1 MFMEIFNLYA
11 PAIMKLLAIAVFGA
25 LGILLGRLLNTEVK
39 QTIAKNAMLFV
50 EQTVK
55 DLHGEEKISIKIDK
69 YREKRSLN
77 ANAYAWKLL
86 TEIANVVRSSKDE
99 VYLEMLKR
107 YGQSEIIS
115 VLAHIP
121 IGEYVKYCE
130 EAGESKLN
138 GKLFKHYKVY
148 KGSSEFDSRE
158 MSIFLDGVVSEAKE
172 MGIQTMTP
180 DEVARLKAIW
190 GE

>member
-1 MFMEIFNLYA
+1 MYELTGKIQGLSQDFASRRITITLTVNEEAAAKNLYDE
-11 PAIMKLLAIAVFGA
+11 
-25 LGILLGRLLNTEVK
+25 LN
-39 QTIAKNAMLFV
+39 
-50 EQTVK
+50 
-55 DLHGEEKISIKIDK
+55 GEEKLSVKIDK

-86 TEIANVVRSSKDE
+86 TEIANVCRTSKDE

-148 KGSSEFDSRE
+148 KGSSEFDTRE
-158 MSIFLDGVVSEAKE
+158 MSIFLDGIVSEAE
-172 MGIQTMTP
+172 ELGIQTETP
-180 DEVARLKAIW
+180 EQIARLKSLW
-190 GE
+190 EG

>member
-1 MFMEIFNLYA
+1 MYELSGKIQG
-11 PAIMKLLAIAVFGA
+11 LAQDFGTRHITITLSVNEEA
-25 LGILLGRLLNTEVK
+25 AVK
-39 QTIAKNAMLFV
+39 QLYDEMHET
-50 EQTVK
+50 
-55 DLHGEEKISIKIDK
+55 EKLSIKIDK

-77 ANAYAWKLL
+77 ANNYAWKLL
-86 TEIANVVRSSKDE
+86 TEIGNVAQLSKE
-99 VYLEMLKR
+99 EAYLMMLKR

-148 KGSSEFDSRE
+148 KGSSEFDTRE

-172 MGIQTMTP
+172 LDIPTETP
-180 DEVARLKAIW
+180 EQITRLKEMW

>member
-1 MFMEIFNLYA
+1 MYELSGKIQGLAQDFASKRVTLMLTVNEEAAVKNLFDELHETE
-11 PAIMKLLAIAVFGA
+11 KL
-25 LGILLGRLLNTEVK
+25 
-39 QTIAKNAMLFV
+39 
-50 EQTVK
+50 
-55 DLHGEEKISIKIDK
+55 SIKIDK

-77 ANAYAWKLL
+77 ANNYAWKLL
-86 TEIANVVRSSKDE
+86 TEIGNVLRSSKDE

-130 EAGESKLN
+130 EAGESTLN

-148 KGSSEFDSRE
+148 KGSSEFDTRE
-158 MSIFLDGVVSEAKE
+158 MSIFLDGVVSEAQE
-172 MGIQTMTP
+172 LGIDTMTP
-180 DEVARLKAIW
+180 NEIAKLKSLW
-190 GE
+190 EEE

>member
-1 MFMEIFNLYA
+1 MYELTGKIQGLSRDFGSSRVMLMISVNEESAAKNLYD
-11 PAIMKLLAIAVFGA
+11 
-25 LGILLGRLLNTEVK
+25 
-39 QTIAKNAMLFV
+39 
-50 EQTVK
+50 
-55 DLHGEEKISIKIDK
+55 DLHGEDRLSFKIDK

-77 ANAYAWKLL
+77 ANNYAWKIM
-86 TEIANVVRSSKDE
+86 TEIANILRTSKDE

-130 EAGESKLN
+130 EAGSSTLN

-148 KGSSEFDSRE
+148 KGSSEFDTRE
-158 MSIFLDGVVSEAKE
+158 MSIFIDGVVSEAKE
-172 MGIQTMTP
+172 LGIQTMTP
-180 DEVARLKAIW
+180 DEVARLKALW
-190 GE
+190 REA

>member
-1 MFMEIFNLYA
+1 MYELTGKIQGLSQDFASRRITLTLTVNEDAAAKNLYDD
-11 PAIMKLLAIAVFGA
+11 
-25 LGILLGRLLNTEVK
+25 LN
-39 QTIAKNAMLFV
+39 
-50 EQTVK
+50 
-55 DLHGEEKISIKIDK
+55 GEEKLSIKIDK

-77 ANAYAWKLL
+77 ANAYAWKLM
-86 TEIANVVRSSKDE
+86 TEIANRVRTSKDE

-121 IGEYVKYCE
+121 IKEYVKYCE

-158 MSIFLDGVVSEAKE
+158 MSIFIDGIVSDAKE
-172 MGIQTMTP
+172 LGIQTMTP
-180 DEVARLKAIW
+180 NEIAKLKSLW